1 MKVAMTDRG
10 QIIHF
15 AGFHR
20 LSPALRDGAPA
31 FAAGPD
37 ASLRRCGWE
46 TFFEALEAR
55 GLALSFDPEDPGNAA
70 FVPRRQAKGLGHGG
84 TSLRRALEHSAR
96 FLRALLSNRHAAR

>member
-1 MKVAMTDRG
+1 LKTATSDRSE
-10 QIIHF
+10 IIHF

-31 FAAGPD
+31 FAAGQD

-46 TFFEALEAR
+46 AFFDALEAR
-55 GLALSFDPEDPGNAA
+55 GLVLTFDPEDAGTAA
-70 FVPRRQAKGLGHGG
+70 FVPRHQAEGLRHRGA
-84 TSLRRALEHSAR
+84 SLRAALEHSAR